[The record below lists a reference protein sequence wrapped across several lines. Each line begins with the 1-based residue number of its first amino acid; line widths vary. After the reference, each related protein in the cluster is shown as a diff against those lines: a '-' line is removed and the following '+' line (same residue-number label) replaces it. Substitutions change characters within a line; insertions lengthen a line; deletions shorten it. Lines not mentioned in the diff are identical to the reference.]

1 MGFFAQNGGFADG
14 KEWANV
20 EAGTY
25 KCALVGVDVVDRPS
39 FEDRT
44 KLEPNFRF
52 RFETIEVGDDNG
64 NPFRFTQF
72 TKTYYGNDMA
82 KLTKLLDS
90 MLGRRLTSAEFSR
103 LDIDDLKSRP
113 WSVTVDLIQTNSGK
127 EMNVILA
134 VKPGDIEAVIAEISE
149 AATQAE
155 VLMPNSAIT

>member
-134 VKPGDIEAVIAEISE
+134 VKPFATKAAAKPVRKPPVEDDIEDPFAE
-149 AATQAE
+149 
-155 VLMPNSAIT
+155 